1 MKKFRLFWIVC
12 SLLSLGSTTFLDPCV
27 KFVNKKSNKV
37 INMRKVFVFISMV
50 VMTTLFS
57 SCATIVSGGDPS
69 ITINSSSVFDPV
81 TITTEKQSYPNVTL
95 PAVVQVKRKKLDG
108 QRIRIEAENYK
119 FEDIVL
125 RKTVN
130 GWAFGNILLGG
141 LIGWS
146 IDLMTNCVSKPAQD
160 EFMIE
165 PTFKRKTD

>member
-1 MKKFRLFWIVC
+1 
-12 SLLSLGSTTFLDPCV
+12 
-27 KFVNKKSNKV
+27 
-37 INMRKVFVFISMV
+37 MRKVFAFISMV

-69 ITINSSSVFDPV
+69 ITINSSSVFEPV

-125 RKTVN
+125 RKAVN

-146 IDLMTNCVSKPAQD
+146 IDLMTNQDQGDRSLIFFEQTGMWKSKG
-160 EFMIE
+160 FH
-165 PTFKRKTD
+165 FFCNYSWR

>member
-1 MKKFRLFWIVC
+1 
-12 SLLSLGSTTFLDPCV
+12 
-27 KFVNKKSNKV
+27 
-37 INMRKVFVFISMV
+37 MRKVFAFISMV

-69 ITINSSSVFDPV
+69 ITINSSSVFEPV

>member
-1 MKKFRLFWIVC
+1 
-12 SLLSLGSTTFLDPCV
+12 
-27 KFVNKKSNKV
+27 
-37 INMRKVFVFISMV
+37 MRKVFVFISMV
-50 VMTTLFS
+50 AMTTLLG

-69 ITINSSSVFDPV
+69 ITINSSSVFEPV
-81 TITTEKQSYPNVTL
+81 TITTEKQSYPNATL

-125 RKTVN
+125 RKAVN

-165 PTFKRKTD
+165 PTFNRKTQNQEATKKSD